1 MEAFNDH
8 IGSFYEALAED
19 KLDQLADALLSLRDA
34 AATLPMEDPATVMLN
49 DCENKAS
56 AKGQLALS
64 KLHALV
70 STLNASLGRKS
81 NDDTVLQYE
90 RLDSQ
95 LRTVINTFYT
105 SYALSPSPANASS
118 LAVLVEYVDAE
129 FKQRASLRVDS
140 LGKLK
145 AAAPVNGHGYIDRS
159 VHLEAL
165 NGLVHDV
172 SFVVSLVEEAN
183 VSDLAIVFAPIHAAF
198 VRGVLDI
205 LALYAADARLA
216 AWEKKVSLRSTSPSN
231 DLDDVQ
237 ADESLQMVDLLL
249 EELAC
254 ILQLCLHYSAYAASF
269 LVDQRGGNGDGGL
282 SQKVHELNGVY
293 LLLERFYIFQT
304 MHKAVMIAEPQQ
316 IEPNVYAISKNYHT
330 VLSVVIAIVESLER
344 TYMPSILDLPRR
356 SFDMPLPV
364 TSPTHHAND
373 SSAELSTDDLS
384 FSDALLQA
392 VDADLTHQLQVDAK
406 MMMAVVSAYMSW
418 EYVGKIHVR
427 ITETQ
432 ASHFAALPSLL
443 ECLPKPLSE
452 LQLEFHQVFTSGLHA
467 LYARDLQP
475 KMDMRFHQS
484 VLQWQY
490 ELSLQ
495 AYDYLEVHGSP
506 LVALVQS
513 LLKDKTLRRFRR
525 GLSPPTFELMWRQV
539 VRDMCDWIERGVT
552 QKTFN
557 DVGAMQLEKEVRHL
571 SVLCGHFPAA
581 GDVSLRAE
589 FTRLDQVNICL
600 GTTSSGVAAGVVA
613 LAGGFRRDLAGAF
626 FNGVVV
632 SAIAG
637 VEEEGTDEEP
647 DARDATT
654 SSFTAIGT

>member
-64 KLHALV
+64 NLHALV

-231 DLDDVQ
+231 DLDDVE

-418 EYVGKIHVR
+418 DYVGKIHVR

-513 LLKDKTLRRFRR
+513 DKTLRRFRR

-589 FTRLDQVNICL
+589 FTRLDQVN
-600 GTTSSGVAAGVVA
+600 
-613 LAGGFRRDLAGAF
+613 
-626 FNGVVV
+626 
-632 SAIAG
+632 
-637 VEEEGTDEEP
+637 
-647 DARDATT
+647 
-654 SSFTAIGT
+654 